1 VSVKFLS
8 YFHVLVAPNNEA
20 MIESILQLIIYKNA
34 QDLNEGEARQLEQWL
49 QEPSNTQRLIKEAQ
63 KILDNYTADATYE
76 VDRAFHVVALRLL
89 GELQVARR

>member
-1 VSVKFLS
+1 
-8 YFHVLVAPNNEA
+8 

-34 QDLNEGEARQLEQWL
+34 QDLNEVEAKQLEQWL

-89 GELQVARR
+89 GELQFAKR

>member
-1 VSVKFLS
+1 
-8 YFHVLVAPNNEA
+8 

-34 QDLNEGEARQLEQWL
+34 QNLDEGEARQLEQWL